1 MKLLIALC
9 FTAALFAAHDPQQA
23 KTDDRAQT
31 KTEAKNQA
39 KAEAPEKPL
48 TEIPA
53 SAVEFEPGSYHYTDA
68 KGKKWILRP
77 TPFGIAKIEDTGVP
91 LRKKGDQDH
100 GMENV
105 KVTEDGDSVKFERPG
120 PFGTYKW
127 EKKKADLDAGEKAA
141 WEREKAKPAADE
153 KAKPATKQN

>member
-9 FTAALFAAHDPQQA
+9 FTAALLAAYAPQA
-23 KTDDRAQT
+23 KTDDRTQT
-31 KTEAKNQA
+31 KTQA

-77 TPFGIAKIEDTGVP
+77 TPFGIAKIEDTGAP
-91 LRKKGDQDH
+91 LRKKNEQAGLD
-100 GMENV
+100 NV
-105 KVTEDGDSVKFERPG
+105 KITEDGDSVKFERPG

-127 EKKKADLDAGEKAA
+127 EKKKTDLDAGEKAA
-141 WEREKAKPAADE
+141 WEREKAKKTTDAT
-153 KAKPATKQN
+153 AKPAGKQN

>member
-1 MKLLIALC
+1 MKLLISLC
-9 FTAALFAAHDPQQA
+9 FTAALFAAGDQQA
-23 KTDDRAQT
+23 KTDDQT
-31 KTEAKNQA
+31 QAKAPA

-91 LRKKGDQDH
+91 LRKKGEQDH
-100 GMENV
+100 SMDNV
-105 KVTEDGDSVKFERPG
+105 KIIEDGDSVKFERPG
-120 PFGTYKW
+120 PFGIYKW
-127 EKKKADLDAGEKAA
+127 EKKKTDLDPGEKAA
-141 WEREKAKPAADE
+141 WEREKAKTVTNE
-153 KAKPATKQN
+153 KPKTATKQN

>member
-9 FTAALFAAHDPQQA
+9 FTAALFAADDPKA
-23 KTDDRAQT
+23 KKDDSTKA
-31 KTEAKNQA
+31 KTEAA
-39 KAEAPEKPL
+39 EKPL

-91 LRKKGDQDH
+91 LRNKRDQDH
-100 GMENV
+100 GMDGV
-105 KVTEDGDSVKFERPG
+105 KVTENGDSVKFERPG
-120 PFGTYKW
+120 PFGVYKW
-127 EKKKADLDAGEKAA
+127 EKKKTDLDAGEKAA
-141 WEREKAKPAADE
+141 WEREKTKT
-153 KAKPATKQN
+153 ATKQDLKK

>member
-9 FTAALFAAHDPQQA
+9 FTAALFAGGDPQA
-23 KTDDRAQT
+23 TKDDRTQ
-31 KTEAKNQA
+31 AKNQA

-91 LRKKGDQDH
+91 LRSKLQEDH
-100 GMENV
+100 GMDNV
-105 KVTEDGDSVKFERPG
+105 KATEDGDSVKFERPG
-120 PFGTYKW
+120 PFGMYKW

-141 WEREKAKPAADE
+141 WEREKAKTVTGE
-153 KAKPATKQN
+153 KTKNATKQN

>member
-9 FTAALFAAHDPQQA
+9 FTAALFAADDP
-23 KTDDRAQT
+23 KTKKDDDTKA
-31 KTEAKNQA
+31 KTEAKT
-39 KAEAPEKPL
+39 EAAEKPL

-53 SAVEFEPGSYHYTDA
+53 SAVQFEPGSYHYTDA

-91 LRKKGDQDH
+91 LRNKREQEH
-100 GMENV
+100 GMEGV

-120 PFGTYKW
+120 PFGMYKW
-127 EKKKADLDAGEKAA
+127 EKKKTDLDAGEKAA
-141 WEREKAKPAADE
+141 WEREKAKTS
-153 KAKPATKQN
+153 TKQD

>member
-9 FTAALFAAHDPQQA
+9 FSAAFLAAADPQA
-23 KTDDRAQT
+23 KQDDQT
-31 KTEAKNQA
+31 QA

-48 TEIPA
+48 TEIPK

-100 GMENV
+100 SMDNV
-105 KVTEDGDSVKFERPG
+105 KITEDGDSVKFERPG
-120 PFGTYKW
+120 PFGIYKW
-127 EKKKADLDAGEKAA
+127 EKKKADLDDGEKAA
-141 WEREKAKPAADE
+141 WEREKAKAAANE
-153 KAKPATKQN
+153 KAKPAAKQN

>member
-9 FTAALFAAHDPQQA
+9 FTAALFAADGPQQA
-23 KTDDRAQT
+23 KNDDQT
-31 KTEAKNQA
+31 KA
-39 KAEAPEKPL
+39 KAQAPADSPEKPL

-53 SAVEFEPGSYHYTDA
+53 GAVQFEPGSYHYTDA

-91 LRKKGDQDH
+91 AKKYEDH
-100 GMENV
+100 SLDNA

-120 PFGTYKW
+120 PFGMYKW
-127 EKKKADLDAGEKAA
+127 EKKKADLDPGEKAA
-141 WEREKAKPAADE
+141 WEREKAKTSAAPNQKTSSTQDQ
-153 KAKPATKQN
+153 KK

>member
-9 FTAALFAAHDPQQA
+9 FTAASLAAAPPQQA
-23 KTDDRAQT
+23 KTDDQT
-31 KTEAKNQA
+31 KAKT
-39 KAEAPEKPL
+39 EAPEKPL

-53 SAVEFEPGSYHYTDA
+53 GAVQFEPGSYHYTDA

-91 LRKKGDQDH
+91 AKKYEDH
-100 GMENV
+100 SLDDA
-105 KVTEDGDSVKFERPG
+105 KITEDGDSVKFERPG

-127 EKKKADLDAGEKAA
+127 EKKKTDLDEGEKAA
-141 WEREKAKPAADE
+141 WEHEKAKKTGAQDRKTAQDQ
-153 KAKPATKQN
+153 KAGTQDQKK

>member
-9 FTAALFAAHDPQQA
+9 FTAALFAADDPKA
-23 KTDDRAQT
+23 KKDDQTKAQT
-31 KTEAKNQA
+31 EAA
-39 KAEAPEKPL
+39 EKPL

-91 LRKKGDQDH
+91 LRNKREQEH
-100 GMENV
+100 GMDGV
-105 KVTEDGDSVKFERPG
+105 KVTESGDSVKFERPG
-120 PFGTYKW
+120 PFGVYKW
-127 EKKKADLDAGEKAA
+127 EKKKTDLDAGEKAA
-141 WEREKAKPAADE
+141 WEREKAKT
-153 KAKPATKQN
+153 ATKQD

>member
-9 FTAALFAAHDPQQA
+9 FTAALFAADDPKA
-23 KTDDRAQT
+23 KKDDSTKA
-31 KTEAKNQA
+31 KTEAKT
-39 KAEAPEKPL
+39 EAAEKPL

-91 LRKKGDQDH
+91 LRNKREQEH
-100 GMENV
+100 GMDGV
-105 KVTEDGDSVKFERPG
+105 KVTENGDSVKFERPG
-120 PFGTYKW
+120 PFGVYKW
-127 EKKKADLDAGEKAA
+127 EKKKTELTDD
-141 WEREKAKPAADE
+141 ERSLANSQNITTPN
-153 KAKPATKQN
+153 ATRN

>member
-9 FTAALFAAHDPQQA
+9 FTAALFAADDPKTKKDDDTKA
-23 KTDDRAQT
+23 KTAA
-31 KTEAKNQA
+31 KTEAA
-39 KAEAPEKPL
+39 EKPL

-91 LRKKGDQDH
+91 LRNKRDEVH
-100 GMENV
+100 GMEGV
-105 KVTEDGDSVKFERPG
+105 KITEDGDSVKFERPG
-120 PFGTYKW
+120 PFGVYKW
-127 EKKKADLDAGEKAA
+127 EKKKTDLDAGEKAA
-141 WEREKAKPAADE
+141 WEREKAKAA
-153 KAKPATKQN
+153 AKQD

>member
-9 FTAALFAAHDPQQA
+9 FTAALFAADDPKA
-23 KTDDRAQT
+23 KKDDSTKA
-31 KTEAKNQA
+31 KTEAA
-39 KAEAPEKPL
+39 EKPL

-91 LRKKGDQDH
+91 LRNKNDQDH
-100 GMENV
+100 SMDNV
-105 KVTEDGDSVKFERPG
+105 KITEDGDSVKFERP
-120 PFGTYKW
+120 
-127 EKKKADLDAGEKAA
+127 
-141 WEREKAKPAADE
+141 
-153 KAKPATKQN
+153 